1 MRHRRMDNAAQGQLL
16 IPPTHRCQDI
26 APFSGGSGELSNVS
40 EVNDDHRSLEFKGH
54 SPTGNIFLCD
64 LVGKS

>member
-16 IPPTHRCQDI
+16 IPPAHRCQDI

-40 EVNDDHRSLEFKGH
+40 EVNDDHRSLDLRGIH
-54 SPTGNIFLCD
+54 PLGIFF
-64 LVGKS
+64 SATW